1 MSAKMK
7 TPGVYIQ
14 ELDAF
19 GNSVVPVPTAVP
31 VFIGYTQNTTHNG
44 ISLLNKIFRLSSLI
58 DFLTVFGSIPPPTK
72 FDIVSTSG
80 APDFTPINSQGH
92 NLNPATPLFKIYTAM
107 KFFYANG
114 GCDCYVMSVGDYTSP
129 LDKSKFTNAI
139 DLLKNETEPTI
150 LVIPDA
156 IIFDDQSAYD
166 IANKMINHC
175 AEMMDKVA
183 ILDIPNGFEDLQ
195 QSPNCIDSFRNSV
208 SGIISKNNS
217 FAAAYYPW
225 LHTSIYQFSD
235 ISYHQL
241 SVTALIFLNDFLN
254 LEFPDTA
261 LNTQTGR
268 DVLITNLT
276 NVNAQE
282 NARNEAHV
290 VLSNQSTSYKKIL
303 EAICKKLNLLPPSGA
318 MAGIYTA
325 VDNSDGVWKA
335 PANAAVQNVI
345 EPSVAID
352 HNAQE
357 DLNIPLNGKSVC
369 AIRKF
374 PGRGIL
380 VWGARTLDG
389 NSNDFRYINIRRTL
403 IYIEQSIKEAAK
415 AYVFASNDANT
426 WTQVQSLIE
435 GFLSGLWQQGG
446 LVGPKPGD
454 AFSVRIGLGST
465 MTAQDII
472 DGVMRTS
479 VAVALSHPAEYI
491 VIDFEQQMHTR

>member
-44 ISLLNKIFRLSSLI
+44 ISLLNKIFRLTSLI
-58 DFLTVFGSIPPPTK
+58 DFLSVFGSIPPPTK

-114 GCDCYVMSVGDYTSP
+114 GGDCYVMSVGDYTSP

-235 ISYHQL
+235 ISYHQFSDSSL
-241 SVTALIFLNDFLN
+241 SFLNDFLN
-254 LEFPDTA
+254 LEFPDTV
-261 LNTQTGR
+261 LNEQTGR
-268 DVLITNLT
+268 DVLIANLT
-276 NVNAQE
+276 NDSAQE

-290 VLSNQSTSYKKIL
+290 VLANQSASYKMIL
-303 EAICKKLNLLPPSGA
+303 TAIQNKLNLMPPSAA
-318 MAGIYTA
+318 MAGIYAA
-325 VDNSDGVWKA
+325 VDNSEGVWKA
-335 PANAAVQNVI
+335 PANVAVQNVI
-345 EPSVAID
+345 KPTVAID

-357 DLNIPLNGKSVC
+357 DLNVPPNGKSVC
-369 AIRKF
+369 AIRAF
-374 PGRGIL
+374 AGIGNM

-403 IYIEQSIKEAAK
+403 IYIEQSVKDACK
-415 AYVFASNDANT
+415 VYVFASNDAST
-426 WTQVQSLIE
+426 WTQVQSMIE
-435 GFLSGLWQQGG
+435 GFLTGLWQQGG

-454 AFSVRIGLGST
+454 AFSVSVGLGTT
-465 MTAQDII
+465 MTPQDII
-472 DGVMRTS
+472 DGIMRIS
-479 VAVALSHPAEYI
+479 LKVALSHPAEFI
-491 VIDFEQQMHTR
+491 EITIQQEMQTA